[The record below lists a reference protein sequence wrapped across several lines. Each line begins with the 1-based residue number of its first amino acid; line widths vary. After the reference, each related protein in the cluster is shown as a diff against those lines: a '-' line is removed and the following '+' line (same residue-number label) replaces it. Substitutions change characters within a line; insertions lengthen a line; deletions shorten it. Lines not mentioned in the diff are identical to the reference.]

1 MPHTSLSGYV
11 IRIVLAGVPGLTADL
26 VREYAVTQP
35 GIAIV
40 GECRQ
45 PEDLPA
51 LAEKQEVDVVVTHRG
66 SAGVPDACQQA
77 LFGSRGLPVIAIG
90 SDGRLETYER
100 HAVQEAAMDDLFNE
114 IRRVATR
121 RTEPSPS

>member
-1 MPHTSLSGYV
+1 MPHTVLSGYV

-26 VREYAVTQP
+26 VREYAATQP

-51 LAEKQEVDVVVTHRG
+51 LAEQQDVDVVVTHRS
-66 SAGVPDACQQA
+66 SAGVPDACQRA
-77 LFGSRGLPVIAIG
+77 LFGSQALPVIAIG
-90 SDGRLETYER
+90 SDGSLESYER
-100 HAVQEAAMDDLFNE
+100 HAVREAAMDDLFNE
-114 IRRVATR
+114 IRRVAAR
-121 RTEPSPS
+121 HTEPHPR